1 MICRTVQAADHRC
14 ALPARQLASYSHVF
28 PMAGSLTGRFL
39 LPLLT
44 LINHDGVA
52 PNVAVER
59 NGPGFR
65 AVALRNISA
74 GEQLT
79 YRFAA
84 IVYVQVGAC
93 RVVAQVML
101 EQL

>member
-1 MICRTVQAADHRC
+1 
-14 ALPARQLASYSHVF
+14 
-28 PMAGSLTGRFL
+28 MAGSLSGRFL

-74 GEQLT
+74 GAQLT

-84 IVYVQVGAC
+84 VVYVQAGAC
-93 RVVAQVML
+93 RVVAQVTL
-101 EQL
+101 AQL